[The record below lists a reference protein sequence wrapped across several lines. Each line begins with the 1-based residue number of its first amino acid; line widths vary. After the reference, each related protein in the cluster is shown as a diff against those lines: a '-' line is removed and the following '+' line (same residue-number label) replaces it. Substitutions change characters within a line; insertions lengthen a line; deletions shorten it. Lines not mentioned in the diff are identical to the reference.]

1 MNTTNDLYKIAVSLL
16 HGIGPVR
23 AVQLVSKV
31 DDLQDIFEL
40 SYQQLWRKS
49 GIAVSLLKEMKRK
62 EALEKAQEQLD
73 YLEKIGGNMVFFTD
87 EDFPRRLRQCPDTP
101 IVLYSKGN
109 FEMNHAKIISVVGTR
124 NITPY
129 GVRIVEELL
138 ASIQE
143 KDVLVISGLA
153 YGVDIEVHR
162 KCIEK
167 GIATV
172 GVLGHGL
179 DRLYPSRH
187 KNVAFQMIENGGL
200 LTEFTTKTNPD
211 RENFP
216 MRNRI
221 VAGLSDATIVVE
233 SKEKGGSIIT
243 ANLANDYN
251 RDVFAYPGDIDKPYS
266 TGCNKL
272 ILEQKANL
280 ITCGNDLLKLMNW
293 DLEKKE
299 KRQKEMFIEL
309 LPEEKIIVNLLKEES
324 ELHADVLCIKSNFSP
339 SQMNVILFNLEMS
352 NIVQQLPGKRFRLL
366 Y

>member
-1 MNTTNDLYKIAVSLL
+1 MDTTNTLYKIAISLL

-31 DDLQDIFEL
+31 DELQEIFEL
-40 SYQQLWRKS
+40 SPNKLWRKT
-49 GIAVSLLKEMKRK
+49 GIAVSLLKEMQRDL
-62 EALEKAQEQLD
+62 ALEKAQEQIN
-73 YLEKIGGNMVFFTD
+73 YLQKIGGIVTFFTD

-101 IVLYSKGN
+101 IVLYSKGK
-109 FEMNHAKIISVVGTR
+109 FEMNQAKVISVVGTR

-129 GVRIVEELL
+129 GVRLIEDLLETIVD
-138 ASIQE
+138 
-143 KDVLVISGLA
+143 KDVLVVSGLA

-179 DRLYPSRH
+179 DRLYPARH
-187 KNVAFQMIENGGL
+187 KNIANQMIENGGL
-200 LTEFTTKTNPD
+200 LTEFVIKTNPD

-221 VAGLSDATIVVE
+221 VAGLSDATIVIE

-251 RDVFAYPGDIDKPYS
+251 RDVFAFPGDIDKPFS
-266 TGCNKL
+266 MGCNKL
-272 ILEQKANL
+272 IHDQKAHML
-280 ITCGNDLLKLMNW
+280 TSGNDLLKLMNW
-293 DLEKKE
+293 DLHKKE
-299 KRQKEMFIEL
+299 KQQKELFLDLM
-309 LPEEKIIVNLLKEES
+309 PDEKIVVDLLKEES
-324 ELHADVLCIKSNFSP
+324 EIHADVLCIRSNLTP

-366 Y
+366 F

>member
-1 MNTTNDLYKIAVSLL
+1 VNKKNDLYKIAISLL

-23 AVQLVSKV
+23 AIQLVSKT
-31 DDLQDIFEL
+31 DELIDIFEL
-40 SYQQLWRKS
+40 SYHQLWQKT
-49 GIAVSLLKEMKRK
+49 GIAISLLKQMKRN
-62 EALEKAQEQLD
+62 EALEKAKEQLE
-73 YLEKIGGNMVFFTD
+73 YLEKIDGKMVFFT
-87 EDFPRRLRQCPDTP
+87 EEEFPRRLRQCPDTP
-101 IVLYSKGN
+101 IVMFSKGN
-109 FEMNHAKIISVVGTR
+109 FEMNHAKIISIVGTR

-129 GVRIVEELL
+129 GVRLVEELIET
-138 ASIQE
+138 IQNRNI
-143 KDVLVISGLA
+143 LVVSGLA

-162 KCIEK
+162 KCVEK

-187 KNVAFQMIENGGL
+187 KNVAKQMIENGGL
-200 LTEFTTKTNPD
+200 LTEFTIKTNPD

-221 VAGLSDATIVVE
+221 VAGFSDATIVIE

-251 RDVFAYPGDIDKPYS
+251 RDVFAFPGDIDKPYS
-266 TGCNKL
+266 SGCNKL
-272 ILEQKANL
+272 ILDQKANL
-280 ITCGNDLLKLMNW
+280 ITCGSDLLKWMNW

-309 LPEEKIIVNLLKEES
+309 LPEEKTIVELLKDES
-324 ELHADVLCIKSNFSP
+324 ELHADVLCFKSNFSP

-366 Y
+366 F